1 MAIESSILSLERV
14 DHGVFPIND
23 PGRASRFWSRFTG
36 ARIWWSLI
44 ISIAGLFLSVP
55 PAASQPVRGA
65 FPSPSVQILPMM
77 VAQEKGFYKREGLD
91 LELIFVRGAST
102 AVQALLANQIHFIFS
117 VGPQMPAVWEGNDIM
132 LLAQQV
138 GRPTFSLV
146 VTPDIYKIADLK
158 GKKIGVTFGGST
170 AAGTK
175 ALLELNKIN
184 PDKEVEHISLP
195 GNEPKIAALK
205 QGIISAAL
213 LAPPADFLAMKSG
226 MKRLVSLADVF
237 KDTAFTGLAATSK
250 TIKEN
255 PQMVKRMVRAIVRSV
270 IYTRDNPEDA
280 LQIIAKRLGL
290 SRDAALDAYQ
300 MIRAALIPVPTERGV
315 ELMAEWQAIA
325 LNTKPKRKPA
335 EYMDLRFVNEVMAEL
350 GQK

>member
-1 MAIESSILSLERV
+1 MWPAVVIFLV
-14 DHGVFPIND
+14 GF
-23 PGRASRFWSRFTG
+23 F
-36 ARIWWSLI
+36 
-44 ISIAGLFLSVP
+44 AGLS
-55 PAASQPVRGA
+55 PAVSQPVRGA
-65 FPSPSVQILPMM
+65 FPSPSIQILPMM
-77 VAQEKGFYKREGLD
+77 VGAERGFYKREGLD
-91 LELIFVRGAST
+91 MELIFVRGAST
-102 AVQALLANQIHFIFS
+102 AVQALLANQIQFIFS

-146 VTPDIYKIADLK
+146 VTPDIQKITDLK

-184 PDKEVEHISLP
+184 SDKDVEYISLP
-195 GNEPKIAALK
+195 GNEPKIAAMK

-213 LAPPADFLAMKSG
+213 LAPPADYLAMKAG
-226 MKRLVSLADVF
+226 MKRLLSLADVF
-237 KDTAFTGLAATSK
+237 KDTAFTGLAATAR

-270 IYTRDNPEDA
+270 IHTRDNPEDA
-280 LQIIAKRLGL
+280 LQVAMKRLGME
-290 SRDAALDAYQ
+290 RDAAQDAYQ
-300 MIRAALIPVPTERGV
+300 MIREALVPVPTEKGV
-315 ELMAEWQAIA
+315 ELMAQWQAIA
-325 LNTKPKRKPA
+325 LNTKPKRKPS
-335 EYMDLRFVNEVMAEL
+335 EYMDLRFVNEVMVEL

>member
-1 MAIESSILSLERV
+1 MLKREDVMWQTILTSLFCLVLSI
-14 DHGVFPIND
+14 D
-23 PGRASRFWSRFTG
+23 RA
-36 ARIWWSLI
+36 
-44 ISIAGLFLSVP
+44 
-55 PAASQPVRGA
+55 AAQPVRGA
-65 FPSPSVQILPMM
+65 FPSPCIQILPLM
-77 VAQEKGFYKREGLD
+77 VATERGFFKREGLD

-117 VGPQMPAVWEGNDIM
+117 IGPQMPAVWEGNDIM

-146 VTPDIYKIADLK
+146 VTPDIQKIADLK
-158 GKKIGVTFGGST
+158 GKKLGVTFGGST

-184 PDKEVEHISLP
+184 PDKDVEYISLP

-205 QGIISAAL
+205 QGIIAGAL
-213 LAPPADFLAMKSG
+213 LAPPADYLAMKSG

-237 KDTAFTGLAATSK
+237 KDTAFTGLAATSR

-255 PQMVKRMVRAIVRSV
+255 PQMVKRMVRAIVRAV
-270 IYTRDNPEDA
+270 IHTRDNSEDA
-280 LQIIAKRLGL
+280 LLVSMKRLGL
-290 SRDAALDAYQ
+290 DRDAAQDAYQ
-300 MIRAALIPVPTERGV
+300 MIREALVPVPTEKGV
-315 ELMAEWQAIA
+315 ELMAQWQAIA
-325 LNTKPKRKPA
+325 LNMKPKRKPS
-335 EYMDLRFVNEVMAEL
+335 EYMDLRFANEVMAEL

>member
-1 MAIESSILSLERV
+1 MGAFILTAEGELV
-14 DHGVFPIND
+14 VMWPAVVIFLVGFFAGV
-23 PGRASRFWSRFTG
+23 S
-36 ARIWWSLI
+36 
-44 ISIAGLFLSVP
+44 
-55 PAASQPVRGA
+55 PAVSQAVRGA
-65 FPSPSVQILPMM
+65 FPSPSIQILPMM
-77 VAQEKGFYKREGLD
+77 VGAERGFYKREGLD
-91 LELIFVRGAST
+91 MELIFVRGAST
-102 AVQALLANQIHFIFS
+102 AVQALLANQIQFIFS

-146 VTPDIYKIADLK
+146 VTPDIQKIADLK

-184 PDKEVEHISLP
+184 PDKDVEYISLP
-195 GNEPKIAALK
+195 GNEPKIAAMK

-213 LAPPADFLAMKSG
+213 LAPPADYLAMKAG
-226 MKRLVSLADVF
+226 MKRLLSLADVF
-237 KDTAFTGLAATSK
+237 KDTAFTGLAATAR

-270 IYTRDNPEDA
+270 IHTRDNPEDA
-280 LQIIAKRLGL
+280 LQVAMKRLGME
-290 SRDAALDAYQ
+290 RDAAQDAYQ
-300 MIRAALIPVPTERGV
+300 MIREALVPVPTEKGV
-315 ELMAEWQAIA
+315 ELMAQWQAIA
-325 LNTKPKRKPA
+325 LNTKPKRKPS
-335 EYMDLRFVNEVMAEL
+335 EYMDLRFVNEVMVEL

>member
-1 MAIESSILSLERV
+1 MWLALV
-14 DHGVFPIND
+14 
-23 PGRASRFWSRFTG
+23 
-36 ARIWWSLI
+36 
-44 ISIAGLFLSVP
+44 ISIACFF
-55 PAASQPVRGA
+55 AAIDRVESQSVRGA

-77 VAQEKGFYKREGLD
+77 VAQEKGFYKREGLE
-91 LELIFVRGAST
+91 LELVFVRGAST

-138 GRPTFSLV
+138 GRPTFSMI

-175 ALLELNKIN
+175 ALLELNGIN
-184 PDKEVEHISLP
+184 PDKDVEYISLP

-237 KDTAFTGLAATSK
+237 RDTAFTGLAATSK

-270 IYTRDNPEDA
+270 LYTRDNPEDA
-280 LQIIAKRLGL
+280 LQIMAKRLGMN
-290 SRDAALDAYQ
+290 RDAALDAYH
-300 MIRAALIPVPTERGV
+300 MIREALVPVPTERGV
-315 ELMAEWQAIA
+315 ELMAQWQAIA
-325 LNTKPKRKPA
+325 LSTKPKRRAA

-350 GQK
+350 GQR

>member
-1 MAIESSILSLERV
+1 MWQTVLISLCCLLLCI
-14 DHGVFPIND
+14 D
-23 PGRASRFWSRFTG
+23 RA
-36 ARIWWSLI
+36 
-44 ISIAGLFLSVP
+44 
-55 PAASQPVRGA
+55 PAQSVRGA
-65 FPSPSVQILPMM
+65 FPSPSIQILPMM
-77 VAQEKGFYKREGLD
+77 VASERGFYKREGLD
-91 LELIFVRGAST
+91 LELVFVRGAST

-146 VTPDIYKIADLK
+146 VTPDIQKIADLK

-175 ALLELNKIN
+175 ALLDLNKLN
-184 PDKEVEHISLP
+184 PDKDVEYINFP
-195 GNEPKIAALK
+195 GNEPKIAAMK

-213 LAPPADFLAMKSG
+213 LAPPADYLAMRAG

-255 PQMVKRMVRAIVRSV
+255 PQMVKRMVRAIIRSV

-280 LQIIAKRLGL
+280 LQVTMKRLKL
-290 SRDAALDAYQ
+290 ERDAAQDAYQ
-300 MIRAALIPVPTERGV
+300 MIREALVPVPTEKGV
-315 ELMAEWQAIA
+315 ELMAQWQAIA
-325 LNTKPKRKPA
+325 LNAKPKRKPS
-335 EYMDLRFVNEVMAEL
+335 EYMDLRFANEVMAEL

>member
-1 MAIESSILSLERV
+1 MRHTAILSALLFV
-14 DHGVFPIND
+14 LAAGQ
-23 PGRASRFWSRFTG
+23 
-36 ARIWWSLI
+36 AR
-44 ISIAGLFLSVP
+44 GE
-55 PAASQPVRGA
+55 PVRGA
-65 FPSPSVQILPMM
+65 FPSPSIQILPMLIG
-77 VAQEKGFYKREGLD
+77 QERGFYKREGLEM
-91 LELIFVRGAST
+91 ELVFVRGAST

-117 VGPQMPAVWEGNDIM
+117 VGPQMPAVWEGNDII

-146 VTPDIYKIADLK
+146 VTPDIQKISDLK
-158 GKKIGVTFGGST
+158 GKKLGVTFGGST

-184 PDKEVEHISLP
+184 PDKDVEYISLP
-195 GNEPKIAALK
+195 GNEPKIAAMK
-205 QGIISAAL
+205 QGLISGAL
-213 LAPPADFLAMKSG
+213 LAPPADYLAMKSG

-250 TIKEN
+250 TIREN

-270 IYTRDNPEDA
+270 IHTRDNPEDA
-280 LQIIAKRLGL
+280 IQISIKVLKMDRE
-290 SRDAALDAYQ
+290 AAQDAYQ
-300 MIRAALIPVPTERGV
+300 MIREALVPVPTEKGV
-315 ELMAEWQAIA
+315 ELMAQWQAIA

-350 GQK
+350 AQK

>member
-1 MAIESSILSLERV
+1 MWPAVVIFLV
-14 DHGVFPIND
+14 GFFAGV
-23 PGRASRFWSRFTG
+23 S
-36 ARIWWSLI
+36 
-44 ISIAGLFLSVP
+44 
-55 PAASQPVRGA
+55 PAVSQAVRGA
-65 FPSPSVQILPMM
+65 FPSPSIQILPMM
-77 VAQEKGFYKREGLD
+77 VGAERGFYKREGLD
-91 LELIFVRGAST
+91 MELIFVRGAST
-102 AVQALLANQIHFIFS
+102 AVQALLANQIQFIFS

-146 VTPDIYKIADLK
+146 VTPDIQKIADLK

-184 PDKEVEHISLP
+184 PDKDVEYISLP
-195 GNEPKIAALK
+195 GNEPKIAAMK

-213 LAPPADFLAMKSG
+213 LAPPADYLAMKAG
-226 MKRLVSLADVF
+226 MKRLLSLADVF
-237 KDTAFTGLAATSK
+237 KDTAFTGLAATAR

-270 IYTRDNPEDA
+270 LHTRDNPEDA
-280 LQIIAKRLGL
+280 LQVAMKRLGME
-290 SRDAALDAYQ
+290 RDAAQDAYQ
-300 MIRAALIPVPTERGV
+300 MIREALVPVPTEKGV
-315 ELMAEWQAIA
+315 ELMAQWQAIA
-325 LNTKPKRKPA
+325 LNTKPKRKPS
-335 EYMDLRFVNEVMAEL
+335 EYMDLRFVNEVMVEL